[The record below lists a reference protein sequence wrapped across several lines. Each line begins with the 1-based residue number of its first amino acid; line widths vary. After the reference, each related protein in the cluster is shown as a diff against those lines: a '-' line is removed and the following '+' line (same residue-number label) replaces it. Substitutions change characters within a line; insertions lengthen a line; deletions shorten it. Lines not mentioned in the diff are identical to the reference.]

1 MDKHYQSIK
10 RVLWII
16 LFANLAV
23 AFTKIVLGISMNA
36 TSVLADG
43 FHSLTDGSS
52 NIIGLI
58 GINFAMKPVDE
69 DHPYGHSKYE
79 MIGSLVIVAMLGFLS
94 FQILLEIYQK
104 VLNPVNPSVDP
115 LSIAI
120 MLGTLIVN
128 LFVTVYEK
136 KVGTEINSTILVSDA
151 MHTRSDVFVT
161 IGVITSMTLIYF
173 GFPIWIDAFVSLIVV
188 FFILK
193 AAYDI
198 FKDSSDILLDAKVV
212 DEHEIL
218 VILKT
223 LPEIKGIHHIRSRGT
238 LQNLFIDMHVLT
250 DDFLSVKE
258 AHALSHVIEAVI
270 QHHFSASIVQ
280 VITHIEP
287 FSSSKH
293 QAEGLL
299 K

>member
-104 VLNPVNPSVDP
+104 VLNPLNPSVDP

>member
-23 AFTKIVLGISMNA
+23 AFTKIVLGISMNV

>member
-1 MDKHYQSIK
+1 MNQHYLSIK

-79 MIGSLVIVAMLGFLS
+79 MLGSLVIVAMLGFLS

-104 VLNPVNPSVDP
+104 IMNPVKPSVDL
-115 LSIAI
+115 LSLAI
-120 MLGTLIVN
+120 MLGTLVVN

-136 KVGTEINSTILVSDA
+136 KLGTELNSTILVSDA

-161 IGVITSMTLIYF
+161 IGVITSMTLIYL
-173 GFPIWIDAFVSLIVV
+173 GFPIWIDAFVSMIVV

-193 AAYDI
+193 AAYEI

-218 VILKT
+218 VILNT

-258 AHALSHVIEAVI
+258 AHALSHVIEAAI
-270 QHHFSASIVQ
+270 QQHFSASIVQ
-280 VITHIEP
+280 VISHIEP

-293 QAEGLL
+293 QTEGLL

>member
-16 LFANLAV
+16 LFANLTV

>member
-1 MDKHYQSIK
+1 MEQHYKSIK

-23 AFTKIVLGISMNA
+23 AITKIFLGLSISA

-79 MIGSLVIVAMLGFLS
+79 MLGSLVIVAMLGFLS
-94 FQILLEIYQK
+94 FQILLEVYQK
-104 VLNPVNPSVDP
+104 FLNPVAPTVDP
-115 LSIAI
+115 LSLAI
-120 MLGTLIVN
+120 MVGTLIIN

-136 KVGTEINSTILVSDA
+136 NIGTKLNSTILVSDA
-151 MHTRSDVFVT
+151 MHTRSDVLVT

-173 GFPIWIDAFVSLIVV
+173 GFPIWIDAAVSLVVV

-193 AAYDI
+193 AAFEI

-212 DEHEIL
+212 DEQEIL
-218 VILKT
+218 LILNS

-250 DDFLSVKE
+250 DDYLTVKE
-258 AHALSHVIEAVI
+258 AHALSHVIEASI
-270 QHHFSASIVQ
+270 QQHFSGSLVQ
-280 VITHIEP
+280 VISHIEP
-287 FSSSKH
+287 VSTSRH
-293 QAEGLL
+293 QNEGIL
-299 K
+299 

>member
-23 AFTKIVLGISMNA
+23 AFTKIVLAISMNT

-136 KVGTEINSTILVSDA
+136 KVGTELNSTILVSDA

>member
-1 MDKHYQSIK
+1 MEQHYKSIK

-23 AFTKIVLGISMNA
+23 AITKIILGISINA

-79 MIGSLVIVAMLGFLS
+79 MLGSLVIVAMLGFLS

-104 VLNPVNPSVDP
+104 LLNPITPTVEP
-115 LSIAI
+115 LSLVI
-120 MLGTLIVN
+120 MIGTLVIN

-136 KVGTEINSTILVSDA
+136 NVGTKLNSTILVSDA

-173 GFPIWIDAFVSLIVV
+173 GFPIWIDAIVSLIVV

-193 AAYDI
+193 AAYEI
-198 FKDSSDILLDAKVV
+198 FKNSSNILLDAKVV
-212 DEHEIL
+212 DENEIKL
-218 VILKT
+218 ILKS

-258 AHALSHVIEAVI
+258 AHALSHVIETSI
-270 QHHFSASIVQ
+270 QQHFSSSMVQ

-287 FSSSKH
+287 YSTSKH
-293 QAEGLL
+293 QTEGLL

>member
-1 MDKHYQSIK
+1 MEQHYKSIK

-23 AFTKIVLGISMNA
+23 AITKIVLGLSISA

-69 DHPYGHSKYE
+69 EHPYGHSKYE
-79 MIGSLVIVAMLGFLS
+79 MLGSLVIVAMLGFLS
-94 FQILLEIYQK
+94 FQILLEVYQK
-104 VLNPVNPSVDP
+104 FLNPIAPTVDP
-115 LSIAI
+115 LSLAI
-120 MLGTLIVN
+120 MVGTLVIN

-136 KVGTEINSTILVSDA
+136 NIGTKLNSTILVSDA

-161 IGVITSMTLIYF
+161 LGVITSMTLIYF
-173 GFPIWIDAFVSLIVV
+173 GFPIWIDAAVSLVVV

-193 AAYDI
+193 AAFEI

-212 DEHEIL
+212 DEQEIL
-218 VILKT
+218 LILNS

-250 DDFLSVKE
+250 EDFLTVKE
-258 AHALSHVIEAVI
+258 AHALSHVIEASI
-270 QHHFSASIVQ
+270 QQHFSGSLVQ
-280 VITHIEP
+280 VISHIEP
-287 FSSSKH
+287 VSTSRH
-293 QAEGLL
+293 QNEGIL

>member
-1 MDKHYQSIK
+1 MNQHYKSIK

-23 AFTKIVLGISMNA
+23 AFTKIMLGISMGA

-79 MIGSLVIVAMLGFLS
+79 MLGSLVIVAMLGFLS
-94 FQILLEIYQK
+94 LQILLEVYQK
-104 VLNPVNPSVDP
+104 VLNPVKPTVDF
-115 LSIAI
+115 LSLAI

-136 KVGTEINSTILVSDA
+136 KVGTELSSTILVSDA

-161 IGVITSMTLIYF
+161 IGVITSMSLIYF

-188 FFILK
+188 YFILR
-193 AAYDI
+193 AAYEI

-258 AHALSHVIEAVI
+258 AHALSHVIEAAI
-270 QHHFSASIVQ
+270 QQHFSASIVQ

-293 QAEGLL
+293 QSEGLL